1 MRHNKPFRKPR
12 QDIRTVPTYTIP
24 EAAKF
29 LAINSNTLFAWY
41 KGKEPVLVASGK
53 IGNINLLS
61 YRDIEEAYRVYL
73 LREVHEMS
81 LQLLRRSMQY
91 ARTEFK
97 NKHPLQNA
105 RAIKKLFKDLVFDI
119 PARGKHPRTV
129 TSLGRNP
136 GQLVV
141 EQVVDL
147 FSMRISKE
155 DFIFPWRFAAQDHDS
170 RPVSMNPHILS
181 GRLVVT
187 GTRIPVDVL
196 AEGMQSG
203 KEIVDIARDYEL
215 DGETVKKAL
224 IHIGKI
230 RQKAA

>member
-41 KGKEPVLVASGK
+41 TGREPVLVSSGK
-53 IGNINLLS
+53 IGKTNLLS

-105 RAIKKLFKDLVFDI
+105 SAIKKLFKDLVFDR

-129 TSLGRNP
+129 ISLGRNP

-147 FSMRISKE
+147 FSTRSSAPLC
-155 DFIFPWRFAAQDHDS
+155 PWVVWMVRWPDASFA
-170 RPVSMNPHILS
+170 R
-181 GRLVVT
+181 RC
-187 GTRIPVDVL
+187 R
-196 AEGMQSG
+196 
-203 KEIVDIARDYEL
+203 
-215 DGETVKKAL
+215 
-224 IHIGKI
+224 
-230 RQKAA
+230 AASLPRRERCAKFLR